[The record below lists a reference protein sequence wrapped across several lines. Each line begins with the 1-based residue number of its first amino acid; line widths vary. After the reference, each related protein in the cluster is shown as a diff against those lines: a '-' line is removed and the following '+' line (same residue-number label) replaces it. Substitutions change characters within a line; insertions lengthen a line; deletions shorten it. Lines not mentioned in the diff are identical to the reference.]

1 MPPRLVS
8 LAILVYW
15 SVAAFFLLTW
25 EVLPEMTLGYPPD
38 LRAIA
43 SAAGTNP
50 GPVTWSIDVIDDRG
64 KPDVRRTVGTATTE
78 ARRTE
83 EGAYEM
89 TSHVD
94 VDASELL
101 RRTPLAGAPGVH
113 LTIDGRYDVSPRGDL
128 RSFNMTVKDAGLA
141 GKLFSDAGLAEK
153 LFSVEGKVADGV
165 MEVTSRGISS
175 LLNRRMKFPYESKGV
190 VYDSL
195 RPLDRLPGL
204 QVGQRWDVQVVN
216 PLSGTVETARV
227 AVEKR
232 TLIDWNGEA
241 VSAFEVVQTA
251 GGIKAKTWVA
261 LDGVILRQ
269 QVPMP
274 VVEMILER
282 LPDGAPKPVAEPAR
296 GDER

>member
-64 KPDVRRTVGTATTE
+64 KPDVRRTVGSATTE
-78 ARRTE
+78 SRRTE

-128 RSFNMTVKDAGLA
+128 RSFDMEVKGAGL
-141 GKLFSDAGLAEK
+141 GDK
-153 LFSVEGKVADGV
+153 LFSVEGRVADGV
-165 MEVTSRGISS
+165 LEVSSRGIAS
-175 LLNRRMKFPYESKGV
+175 LLNRRMKFPYEPKGV

-227 AVEKR
+227 VVEKR

-251 GGIKAKTWVA
+251 GPIRARTWVA